1 MFKLSRLARQKLA
14 CYSNIG
20 VHFSMVKDTSQFQRS
35 LLQIGSITLI
45 AGAII
50 VIVST
55 LFHASTEDPSNHL
68 LVFTTYASD
77 NSWIAIHIGQFA
89 GVVMVFA
96 GGFVALYRLNIQ
108 SESSMVVILAW
119 IGLALAI
126 MTASAFTV
134 LQAVDGIGN
143 KLAVDSWVD
152 AAPSN
157 EKAIT
162 FGVAEGVRFV
172 EIGTNSYFRILQGT
186 VAVIFGI
193 AILKN
198 RLISKWIGGAGVV
211 IGAVTIYAGLEVSYQ
226 GFGGLTTE
234 IGVSMI
240 IYFIWVG
247 IMGGSM
253 WKKSMSMSKSRSLT

>member
-1 MFKLSRLARQKLA
+1 MFKLSTLARQKLA

-20 VHFSMVKDTSQFQRS
+20 VYFSVVQDTSQFQCS
-35 LLQIGSITLI
+35 LLRIGSVALL

-50 VIVST
+50 AIVST
-55 LFHASTEDPSNHL
+55 LFHASTEDPANHL
-68 LVFTTYASD
+68 LVFTTYAND
-77 NSWIAIHIGQFA
+77 NSWIAVHIGQFA

-96 GGFVALYRLNIQ
+96 GGFVALSRLLVQ
-108 SESSMVVILAW
+108 SESSMVSILAW
-119 IGLALAI
+119 IGLALSI
-126 MTASAFTV
+126 MTASAFAV

-143 KLAVDSWVD
+143 KLAVNSWF
-152 AAPSN
+152 AAPSD
-157 EKAIT
+157 EKPIT

-198 RLISKWIGGAGVV
+198 KVINRWIGGAGVV
-211 IGAVTIYAGLEVSYQ
+211 IGAVSIYAGLEVSYQ

-253 WKKSMSMSKSRSLT
+253 WKKSISMSKSRSLT

>member
-1 MFKLSRLARQKLA
+1 MTQ
-14 CYSNIG
+14 NIPQ
-20 VHFSMVKDTSQFQRS
+20 TQRS
-35 LLQIGSITLI
+35 LLQIGSIALL

-50 VIVST
+50 AIVST
-55 LFHASTEDPSNHL
+55 LLHASTEDPANHL
-68 LVFTTYASD
+68 LVFTTYAND
-77 NSWIAIHIGQFA
+77 NSWIAVHFGQFA

-96 GGFVALYRLNIQ
+96 GGFVALSRLLVQ
-108 SESSMVVILAW
+108 SKSSMVSVLAW
-119 IGLALAI
+119 IGLSIAI
-126 MTASAFTV
+126 MTASAFAV

-143 KLAVDSWVD
+143 KLAANSWV
-152 AAPSN
+152 AAPSD

-198 RLISKWIGGAGVV
+198 KIISRWIGGTGVV

-253 WKKSMSMSKSRSLT
+253 WKKSMSMSKSRSLM